1 MINSQFSILNSQL
14 LITPLNEQNF
24 LILIFYMI
32 VVIYVFYRAIKSL
45 DDKVTIKLNEQFLKE
60 QLEAHNIKDLVEIKI
75 NLDKQY
81 KLDKL
86 KELSISLKNKG
97 KNTIIY
103 IDWDRSGLSDF
114 YGNMRRLIRVI
125 PGMMFDVFY
134 PQVNTAI
141 IAGRSMKQMFTA
153 EDVFQRQSDTSP
165 LKIVAPLFDLNKLK
179 NGSKSDKKTYNDFMN
194 QTINLNFSLGL
205 VVRIFDLK
213 DKTEGSYM
221 IIFDFTIKRMFWK
234 EAITWKKKI

>member
-1 MINSQFSILNSQL
+1 MNAQNL
-14 LITPLNEQNF
+14 LI
-24 LILIFYMI
+24 IAIYII
-32 VVIYVFYRAIKSL
+32 VVIYVFYRGIKSL
-45 DDKVTIKLNEQFLKE
+45 DDKVTIKLNEKSLKD
-60 QLEAHNIKDLVEIKI
+60 QLEAQNIQDLVEIKI

-86 KELSISLKNKG
+86 KELSISLKNKR

-141 IAGRSMKQMFTA
+141 IGGRSMKQMFTA
-153 EDVFQRQSDTSP
+153 EDVFKRDSDTSP
-165 LKIVAPLFDLNKLK
+165 LKIVAPLFDLNRLK
-179 NGSKSDKKTYNDFMN
+179 KGSKDDKKTYNDFMN

-205 VVRIFDLK
+205 VVRIFDLT
-213 DKTEGSYM
+213 DKTEGSY
-221 IIFDFTIKRMFWK
+221 ILIFDFTVKRMFWK
-234 EAITWKKKI
+234 EAITWKKK